1 MRNTFSL
8 ALICVAVLIPLFQE
22 GFSLRCH
29 TCFSRKSWDDCLKNS
44 RNRTC
49 YYKGVDDSSWACQ
62 TTHTS
67 RLGKNNQQFD
77 EFAKS
82 CIPLDMCNK
91 ERCRGSF
98 VKGKD
103 LNTTKASYCN
113 LECCF
118 RDDCNDMTLALS
130 SSSIADWLSSSFV
143 YMMVF
148 AVWSS
153 IAQ

>member
-29 TCFSRKSWDDCLKNS
+29 LCYSTKSWDDCLKNS
-44 RNRTC
+44 RNHTC
-49 YYKGVDDSSWACQ
+49 YLQGVEDSRWACL

-82 CIPLDMCNK
+82 CITLDMCNK